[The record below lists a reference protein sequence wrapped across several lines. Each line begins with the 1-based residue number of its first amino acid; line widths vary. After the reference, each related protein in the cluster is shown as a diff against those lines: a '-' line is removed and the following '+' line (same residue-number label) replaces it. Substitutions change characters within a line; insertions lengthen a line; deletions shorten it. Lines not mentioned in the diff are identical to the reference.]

1 MTKYEVRVTQTHVD
15 YYHVEA
21 ASQESAQQQVL
32 TGVCSGILGNVV
44 LDDTIKRQ
52 PIFDYAMQ
60 LDDDEALLEDHLNKK
75 AGIYYD

>member
-32 TGVCSGILGNVV
+32 TGVCSGILGNAK
-44 LDDTIKRQ
+44 LNDTIKHS
-52 PIFDYAMQ
+52 PIINYAIPFPCQ
-60 LDDDEALLEDHLNKK
+60 
-75 AGIYYD
+75 

>member
-21 ASQESAQQQVL
+21 DSSESAQQQVL
-32 TGVCSGILGNVV
+32 VGVCSGILGNVE

-52 PIFDYAMQ
+52 PIFDYAMP
-60 LDDDEALLEDHLNKK
+60 LEENF
-75 AGIYYD
+75 

>member
-1 MTKYEVRVTQTHVD
+1 MPQMTKYEVRVTQTHVD

-52 PIFDYAMQ
+52 PVLDYAVQ
-60 LDDDEALLEDHLNKK
+60 LSPEVEI
-75 AGIYYD
+75 IYD

>member
-32 TGVCSGILGNVV
+32 VGVSSGILGNIV

-52 PIFDYAMQ
+52 PIFDYAM
-60 LDDDEALLEDHLNKK
+60 ELEPND
-75 AGIYYD
+75 

>member
-21 ASQESAQQQVL
+21 DSSESAQQQVL
-32 TGVCSGILGNVV
+32 TGVSSGILGNIV

-52 PIFDYAMQ
+52 PIVNYAME
-60 LDDDEALLEDHLNKK
+60 LPL
-75 AGIYYD
+75 